1 MKLKVQAKTSAIR
14 NGAIER
20 KMSPKSKIREIMER
34 SVADRKQLLRQ
45 LARCSREND
54 GSNDGGLMG
63 RIKQKV

>member
-45 LARCSREND
+45 LARCSR
-54 GSNDGGLMG
+54 
-63 RIKQKV
+63 